1 MRHRKKPSGDYEVG
15 YGKPP
20 VERRFRKGQCG
31 NPGGRPRGMTAGR
44 AKALILKEAYR
55 SIRLREADNVLT
67 LPAIQVVLRS
77 QIARAAKG
85 NGPAQRAVIEAV
97 QAIEQELAAQ
107 VAIKES
113 AQAKEPP
120 MSDMEV
126 ARRIAFIFAKAE
138 QERKKKGESE

>member
-1 MRHRKKPSGDYEVG
+1 MRHPKKPSGDYEVG

-20 VERRFRKGQCG
+20 VARRFRKGQCG
-31 NPGGRPRGMTAGR
+31 NPGGRPQGMTAGR
-44 AKALILKEAYR
+44 AKALALKEAYR
-55 SIRLREADNVLT
+55 SITLREGDNVLT

-97 QAIEQELAAQ
+97 QAIEQQLA

-113 AQAKEPP
+113 AQATEPL
-120 MSDMEV
+120 SDMES
-126 ARRIAFIFAKAE
+126 ARRIAFIFARAQREAK
-138 QERKKKGESE
+138 